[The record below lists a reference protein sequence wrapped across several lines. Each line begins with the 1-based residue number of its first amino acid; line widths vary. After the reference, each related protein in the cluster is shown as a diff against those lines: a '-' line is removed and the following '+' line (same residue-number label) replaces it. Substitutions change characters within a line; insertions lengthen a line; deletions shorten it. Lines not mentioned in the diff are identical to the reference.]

1 VSAYVFYDDF
11 LVCGNS
17 KSDTEKAMETL
28 LAMLERIG
36 IRINYEKT
44 LKKATQTI
52 EWLGLSLSIKTLSI
66 PRSKKDLLRDSFNE
80 LMSKP

>member
-1 VSAYVFYDDF
+1 
-11 LVCGNS
+11 
-17 KSDTEKAMETL
+17 METL

>member
-1 VSAYVFYDDF
+1 MSAYVFYDDF

>member
-1 VSAYVFYDDF
+1 VFYDDF

>member
-1 VSAYVFYDDF
+1 MFYDDF